1 MLNSATTLMSP
12 SLLLLKRRCVR
23 KTLRRSALSPLS
35 SKLIMKLLKN
45 ATHQWKKSAMD
56 KEKKNAELS
65 MNPPAPQGNKTQDF
79 SP

>member
-1 MLNSATTLMSP
+1 
-12 SLLLLKRRCVR
+12 
-23 KTLRRSALSPLS
+23 
-35 SKLIMKLLKN
+35 MKLLRN